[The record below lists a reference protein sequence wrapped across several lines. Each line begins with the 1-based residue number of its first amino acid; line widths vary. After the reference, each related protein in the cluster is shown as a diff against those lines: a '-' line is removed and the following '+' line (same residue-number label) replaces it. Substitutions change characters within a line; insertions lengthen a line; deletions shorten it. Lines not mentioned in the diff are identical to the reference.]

1 MKTGVV
7 AAICGVLAL
16 SAGVAGAAAQAPS
29 AQTSPAE
36 AASEVEPIVV
46 TARRSGAPMWTVTAG
61 DSTVLL
67 VGAIDGV
74 PRSVA
79 WRPDALEAATL
90 RADRILLGTGVDGSL
105 SDILRLIWRSRTL
118 MRLPEGRT
126 SADYLSPEW
135 EARLDALEARYRVD
149 HSRKSF
155 LFSSRDLLTDQLDFD
170 RDTADDAGD
179 VVRRA
184 ARKAR
189 IPLQAVTGGRGDQL
203 VEDLL
208 TAPPERLV
216 PCMQAAIEATE
227 AGAGPVQ
234 QRGEDWTRF
243 RVRAVLDSPL
253 EKALGRCWPWADPE
267 LAPLLYQQWTDAI
280 TTAMQEPRITLA
292 VAPVRLLG
300 ETGGVLD
307 RLEAEGFE
315 IEGPVWRED
324 QR

>member
-1 MKTGVV
+1 MKTRLVLTM
-7 AAICGVLAL
+7 CGVAILGLA
-16 SAGVAGAAAQAPS
+16 AEAR
-29 AQTSPAE
+29 AQTSSSLSQAPADE
-36 AASEVEPIVV
+36 VAAEVETIVV

-90 RADRILLGTGVDGSL
+90 RADRILLGTGVQGSL
-105 SDILRLIWRSRTL
+105 SDVLRLIWRSRTL
-118 MRLPEGRT
+118 TRLPEGRT

-135 EARLDALEARYRVD
+135 QARLDALEARYRVD

-155 LFSSRDLLTDQLDFD
+155 LLSSRDLLTDQLDFD

-189 IPLQAVTGGRGDQL
+189 IPVQAVTGGRGDQL

-253 EKALGRCWPWADPE
+253 EKALGRCWPWGDPTIGPQLRAAWIE
-267 LAPLLYQQWTDAI
+267 GIDKALA
-280 TTAMQEPRITLA
+280 EPGVTMA
-292 VAPVRLLG
+292 VAPLSLLG
-300 ETGGVLD
+300 GEDGVLD
-307 RLEAEGFE
+307 RLKAKGLEVS
-315 IEGPVWRED
+315 GPDWR
-324 QR
+324 

>member
-1 MKTGVV
+1 MKTRL
-7 AAICGVLAL
+7 ALAICGMAVLGL
-16 SAGVAGAAAQAPS
+16 AAETQ
-29 AQTSPAE
+29 AQTASSLDPAPLVE

-90 RADRILLGTGVDGSL
+90 RADRILLGTGVQGSL
-105 SDILRLIWRSRTL
+105 GDILRLIWRSRTL
-118 MRLPEGRT
+118 TRLPEGRT

-135 EARLDALEARYRVD
+135 QARLDALEARYRVD

-155 LFSSRDLLTDQLDFD
+155 LLSSRDLLTDQLDFD

-189 IPLQAVTGGRGDQL
+189 IPVRAVTGGRGDQL

-216 PCMQAAIEATE
+216 ACMQAAIEATE

-253 EKALGRCWPWADPE
+253 EKALGRCWPWGDPTIGPQLRAAWIE
-267 LAPLLYQQWTDAI
+267 GIDKALAEHGVT
-280 TTAMQEPRITLA
+280 MA
-292 VAPVRLLG
+292 VAPLNLVGG
-300 ETGGVLD
+300 EDGVLD
-307 RLEAEGFE
+307 RLKAKGLEVS
-315 IEGPVWRED
+315 GPDWR
-324 QR
+324 

>member
-1 MKTGVV
+1 MKTRL
-7 AAICGVLAL
+7 ALAICGMAVLGL
-16 SAGVAGAAAQAPS
+16 AAETQ
-29 AQTSPAE
+29 AQTASSLDPAPLVE

-189 IPLQAVTGGRGDQL
+189 IPLQAVTGGRGDQM

-216 PCMQAAIEATE
+216 ACMQAAIEATE
-227 AGAGPVQ
+227 VARARFSSAARIG
-234 QRGEDWTRF
+234 RGS
-243 RVRAVLDSPL
+243 AC
-253 EKALGRCWPWADPE
+253 GRCWIRRWRRRWAAAGRGATPPSA
-267 LAPLLYQQWTDAI
+267 LNCAPPGSRGSTRRW
-280 TTAMQEPRITLA
+280 PS
-292 VAPVRLLG
+292 PG
-300 ETGGVLD
+300 
-307 RLEAEGFE
+307 
-315 IEGPVWRED
+315 
-324 QR
+324 

>member
-90 RADRILLGTGVDGSL
+90 RADRILLGTGVQGSL
-105 SDILRLIWRSRTL
+105 GDILRLIWRSRTL
-118 MRLPEGRT
+118 TRLPEGRT

-135 EARLDALEARYRVD
+135 QARLDALEARYRVD

-155 LFSSRDLLTDQLDFD
+155 LLSSRDLLTDQLDFD

-189 IPLQAVTGGRGDQL
+189 IPVRAVTGGRGDQL

-253 EKALGRCWPWADPE
+253 EKALGRCWPWGDPTIGPQLRAAWIE
-267 LAPLLYQQWTDAI
+267 GIDKALAEHGVT
-280 TTAMQEPRITLA
+280 MA
-292 VAPVRLLG
+292 VAPLNLG
-300 ETGGVLD
+300 GGEDGVLD
-307 RLEAEGFE
+307 RLKAKGLEVS
-315 IEGPVWRED
+315 GPDWR
-324 QR
+324 

>member
-1 MKTGVV
+1 MKTRLVLTM
-7 AAICGVLAL
+7 CGVAILGLA
-16 SAGVAGAAAQAPS
+16 AEAR
-29 AQTSPAE
+29 AQTSSSLTQAPADE
-36 AASEVEPIVV
+36 AAAEVETIVV

-90 RADRILLGTGVDGSL
+90 RADRILLGTGVQGSL
-105 SDILRLIWRSRTL
+105 GDILRLIWRSRTL
-118 MRLPEGRT
+118 TRLPEGRT

-135 EARLDALEARYRVD
+135 QARLDALEARYRVD

-155 LFSSRDLLTDQLDFD
+155 LLSSRDLLTDQLDFD

-189 IPLQAVTGGRGDQL
+189 IPVRAVTGGRGDQL

-216 PCMQAAIEATE
+216 PWMSA
-227 AGAGPVQ
+227 
-234 QRGEDWTRF
+234 R
-243 RVRAVLDSPL
+243 
-253 EKALGRCWPWADPE
+253 
-267 LAPLLYQQWTDAI
+267 
-280 TTAMQEPRITLA
+280 TL
-292 VAPVRLLG
+292 
-300 ETGGVLD
+300 
-307 RLEAEGFE
+307 
-315 IEGPVWRED
+315 
-324 QR
+324 

>member
-1 MKTGVV
+1 MKTRLVLTM
-7 AAICGVLAL
+7 CGVAILGLA
-16 SAGVAGAAAQAPS
+16 AEAR
-29 AQTSPAE
+29 AQTSSSLTQAPADE
-36 AASEVEPIVV
+36 AAAEVETIVV

-90 RADRILLGTGVDGSL
+90 RADRILLGTGVQGTL
-105 SDILRLIWRSRTL
+105 GALLRLIGRSRTL
-118 MRLPEGRT
+118 TRLPEGRT

-135 EARLDALEARYRVD
+135 QARLDALEARYRVD

-155 LFSSRDLLTDQLDFD
+155 LLSSRDLLTDQLDFD

-189 IPLQAVTGGRGDQL
+189 IPVRAVTGGRGDQL

-253 EKALGRCWPWADPE
+253 EKALGRCWPWGDPTIGPQLRAAWIE
-267 LAPLLYQQWTDAI
+267 GIDKALA
-280 TTAMQEPRITLA
+280 EPGVTMA
-292 VAPVRLLG
+292 VAPLNLVGG
-300 ETGGVLD
+300 EDGVLD
-307 RLEAEGFE
+307 RLKAKGLEVS
-315 IEGPVWRED
+315 GPDWR
-324 QR
+324 

>member
-1 MKTGVV
+1 MKTRL
-7 AAICGVLAL
+7 ALAICGMAVLGL
-16 SAGVAGAAAQAPS
+16 AAETQ
-29 AQTSPAE
+29 AQTASSLDPAPLVE

-90 RADRILLGTGVDGSL
+90 RADRILLGTGVQGSL
-105 SDILRLIWRSRTL
+105 GDILRLIWRSRTL
-118 MRLPEGRT
+118 TRLPEGRT

-135 EARLDALEARYRVD
+135 QARLDALEARYRVD

-155 LFSSRDLLTDQLDFD
+155 LLSSRDLLTDQLDFD

-189 IPLQAVTGGRGDQL
+189 IPVRAVTGGRGDQL

-253 EKALGRCWPWADPE
+253 EKALGRCWPWGDPTIGPQLRAAWIE
-267 LAPLLYQQWTDAI
+267 GIDKALA
-280 TTAMQEPRITLA
+280 EPGVTMA
-292 VAPVRLLG
+292 VAPLNLVGG
-300 ETGGVLD
+300 EDGVLD
-307 RLEAEGFE
+307 RLKAKGLEVS
-315 IEGPVWRED
+315 GPDWR
-324 QR
+324 

>member
-1 MKTGVV
+1 MKMRLASVICVV
-7 AAICGVLAL
+7 AIMGLA
-16 SAGVAGAAAQAPS
+16 AETQ
-29 AQTSPAE
+29 AQTSSSSTAAPTEE

-90 RADRILLGTGVDGSL
+90 RADRILLGTGVEGSL
-105 SDILRLIWRSRTL
+105 SDVLRLIWRSRTL
-118 MRLPEGRT
+118 TRLPDGRT

-253 EKALGRCWPWADPE
+253 EKALGRCWPWGDPTIGPQLRAAWIGGIDKA
-267 LAPLLYQQWTDAI
+267 LA
-280 TTAMQEPRITLA
+280 EPGVTMA
-292 VAPVRLLG
+292 VAPLNLMGG
-300 ETGGVLD
+300 EDGVLD
-307 RLEAEGFE
+307 RLKAKGLEVS
-315 IEGPVWRED
+315 GPDWR
-324 QR
+324 

>member
-90 RADRILLGTGVDGSL
+90 RADRILLGTGVQGSL
-105 SDILRLIWRSRTL
+105 GDILRLIWRSRTL
-118 MRLPEGRT
+118 TRLPEGRT

-135 EARLDALEARYRVD
+135 QARLDELEARYRVD

-155 LFSSRDLLTDQLDFD
+155 LLSSRDLLTDQLDFD

-189 IPLQAVTGGRGDQL
+189 IPVRAVTGGRGDQL

-253 EKALGRCWPWADPE
+253 EKALGRCWPWGDPTIGPQLRAAWIE
-267 LAPLLYQQWTDAI
+267 GIDKALAEHGVT
-280 TTAMQEPRITLA
+280 MA
-292 VAPVRLLG
+292 VAPLNLVGG
-300 ETGGVLD
+300 EDGVLD
-307 RLEAEGFE
+307 RLKAKGLEVS
-315 IEGPVWRED
+315 GPDWR
-324 QR
+324 

>member
-1 MKTGVV
+1 MKTRLVLTM
-7 AAICGVLAL
+7 CGVAILGLA
-16 SAGVAGAAAQAPS
+16 AEAR
-29 AQTSPAE
+29 AQTSSSLTQAPADE
-36 AASEVEPIVV
+36 AAAEVEPIVV

-90 RADRILLGTGVDGSL
+90 RADRILLGTGVQGSL
-105 SDILRLIWRSRTL
+105 GDILRLIWRSRTL
-118 MRLPEGRT
+118 TRLPEGRT

-135 EARLDALEARYRVD
+135 QARLDALEARYRVD

-155 LFSSRDLLTDQLDFD
+155 LLSSRDLLTDQLDFD

-189 IPLQAVTGGRGDQL
+189 IPVRAVTGGRGDQL

-253 EKALGRCWPWADPE
+253 EKALGRCWPWGDPTIGPQLRAAWIE
-267 LAPLLYQQWTDAI
+267 GIDKALAEHGVT
-280 TTAMQEPRITLA
+280 MA
-292 VAPVRLLG
+292 VAPLNLVGG
-300 ETGGVLD
+300 EDGVLD
-307 RLEAEGFE
+307 RLKAKGLEVS
-315 IEGPVWRED
+315 GPDWR
-324 QR
+324 

>member
-1 MKTGVV
+1 MKTRL
-7 AAICGVLAL
+7 ALAICGMAVLGL
-16 SAGVAGAAAQAPS
+16 AAETQ
-29 AQTSPAE
+29 AQTASSLDPAPLVE

-90 RADRILLGTGVDGSL
+90 RADRILLGTGVQGSL
-105 SDILRLIWRSRTL
+105 GDILRLIWRSRTL
-118 MRLPEGRT
+118 TRLPEGRT

-135 EARLDALEARYRVD
+135 QARLDALEARYRVD

-155 LFSSRDLLTDQLDFD
+155 LLSSRDLLTDQLDFD

-189 IPLQAVTGGRGDQL
+189 IPVRAVTGGRGDQL

-253 EKALGRCWPWADPE
+253 EKALGRCWPWGDPTIGPQLRAAWIE
-267 LAPLLYQQWTDAI
+267 GIDKALAEHGVT
-280 TTAMQEPRITLA
+280 MA
-292 VAPVRLLG
+292 VAPLNLVGG
-300 ETGGVLD
+300 EDGVLD
-307 RLEAEGFE
+307 RLKAKGLEVS
-315 IEGPVWRED
+315 GPDWR
-324 QR
+324 

>member
-1 MKTGVV
+1 MKTRLVLTM
-7 AAICGVLAL
+7 CGVAILGLA
-16 SAGVAGAAAQAPS
+16 AEAR
-29 AQTSPAE
+29 AQTSSSLTQAPADE
-36 AASEVEPIVV
+36 AAAKVETIVV

-90 RADRILLGTGVDGSL
+90 RADRILLGTGVQGSL
-105 SDILRLIWRSRTL
+105 GDILRLIWRSRTL
-118 MRLPEGRT
+118 TRLPEGRT

-135 EARLDALEARYRVD
+135 QARLDALEARYRVD

-155 LFSSRDLLTDQLDFD
+155 LLSSRDLLTDQLDFD

-189 IPLQAVTGGRGDQL
+189 IPVRAVTGGRGDQL

-253 EKALGRCWPWADPE
+253 EKALGRCWPWGDPTIGPQLRAAWIE
-267 LAPLLYQQWTDAI
+267 GIDKALAEHGVT
-280 TTAMQEPRITLA
+280 MA
-292 VAPVRLLG
+292 VAPLNLVGG
-300 ETGGVLD
+300 EDGVLD
-307 RLEAEGFE
+307 RLKAKGLEVS
-315 IEGPVWRED
+315 GPDWR
-324 QR
+324 